1 MSEFDYLPDD
11 IQITMDVIEPGIILT
26 ETNTITLNKTQ
37 FIEYIEKYNISIA
50 GNGVMYRNDVVGIV
64 PTILDN
70 WFDDRNKFKRNMK
83 EHEPDSDLYKFYD
96 RKQLITKILLN
107 SLYGVLL
114 LPSFRLYD
122 KQNGEAVTLSSQNI
136 IKFSNFIINKYYQ
149 NKISSI
155 DEDAVQYSD
164 TDSNYIKSIP
174 LWPNKHEV
182 DEIEIYTNVQKI
194 SKDVCEYVNK
204 SLIWL
209 AEKHFNAK
217 KCRLLF
223 QEEKISKRAFW
234 GQAKKRY
241 AQLSV
246 ELVDG
251 KLKEKIDIK
260 GFDVVRSSFPKAF
273 RKIMKEI
280 IIDILHD
287 IPIADLNAKVRA
299 FNRVYKNSPIFDIM
313 LPSGVKEISKFK
325 KGQKGTPIHVKSAQ
339 NYNQLMGLFGIDSI
353 PPISDGDK
361 IIYAYVKQNPF
372 GFETMALRGQG
383 EDDVRL
389 VEFMEKYIDK
399 ERVFETALMSKLNTI
414 WEDLGWGSVQLTED
428 NNFF

>member
-1 MSEFDYLPDD
+1 M
-11 IQITMDVIEPGIILT
+11 
-26 ETNTITLNKTQ
+26 
-37 FIEYIEKYNISIA
+37 
-50 GNGVMYRNDVVGIV
+50 
-64 PTILDN
+64 
-70 WFDDRNKFKRNMK
+70 
-83 EHEPDSDLYKFYD
+83 YKFLDEIVEIEELPFEVTEMYD
-96 RKQLITKILLN
+96 VGMVDTPHTFFANDILVHN
-107 SLYGVLL
+107 SLYISA
-114 LPSFRLYD
+114 LPNIDDPEKYTDAEL
-122 KQNGEAVTLSSQNI
+122 I
-136 IKFSNFIINKYYQ
+136 IKTEQISDEVTTFINK
-149 NKISSI
+149 SI
-155 DEDAVQYSD
+155 KWFSKHSFH
-164 TDSNYIKSIP
+164 SN
-174 LWPNKHEV
+174 N
-182 DEIEIYTNVQKI
+182 N
-194 SKDVCEYVNK
+194 
-204 SLIWL
+204 
-209 AEKHFNAK
+209 
-217 KCRLLF
+217 RLLF
-223 QEEKISKRAFW
+223 NQEKISKRAFW

-246 ELVDG
+246 EIVDG

-273 RKIMKEI
+273 RKIMKDV

-287 IPIADLNAKVRA
+287 VPISDLNAKVRA

-372 GFETMALRGQG
+372 GFETMALKGQG
-383 EDDVRL
+383 EDDERL

-414 WEDLGWGSVQLTED
+414 WEDLGWGTVQLTED